1 MKHRER
7 HSKTNGIGSI
17 INGITSFLSK
27 GWDIISLP
35 SKFRCDAYSSQVEYA
50 NNQLQKDGISR
61 KERKF
66 WAKLSEKALD
76 GLADVH
82 KTNSDTFIKAI
93 CAIGAGLLIGHK
105 VFYKKQGGI

>member
-1 MKHRER
+1 MRNRER
-7 HSKTNGIGSI
+7 SSKTNSVACI
-17 INGITSFLSK
+17 ISGITSFLSK

-35 SKFRCDAYSSQVEYA
+35 SKSRCDAYSSQVEYA
-50 NNQLQKDGISR
+50 NTQLQKDGISR

-66 WAKLSEKALD
+66 WAKQSEKALD

-82 KTNSDTFIKAI
+82 RTNSDTFIRAI

-105 VFYKKQGGI
+105 VFYRKQGGV